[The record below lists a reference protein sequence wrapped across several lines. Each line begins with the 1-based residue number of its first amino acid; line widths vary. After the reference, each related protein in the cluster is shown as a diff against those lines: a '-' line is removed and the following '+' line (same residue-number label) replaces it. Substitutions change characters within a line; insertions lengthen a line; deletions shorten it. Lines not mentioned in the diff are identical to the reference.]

1 MLIWVTDN
9 HEGEHGIGLGKMK
22 SLLQEL
28 GEDTVDVMRQVK
40 RSLDPH
46 WLMNP
51 GKIFSTRRG
60 QAPSGFT
67 QATTTT
73 SLQMPGCER
82 R

>member
-1 MLIWVTDN
+1 MLIFNTKN
-9 HEGEHGIGLGKMK
+9 HQGEHGVGLGKMK

-28 GEDTVDVMRQVK
+28 GEDTVDVMRRVK

-51 GKIFSTRRG
+51 GKIFSTTRG
-60 QAPSGFT
+60 EATHGFT
-67 QATTTT
+67 QATVAK
-73 SLQMPGCER
+73 SLEIAESER

>member
-1 MLIWVTDN
+1 MLDSTTDS
-9 HEGEHGIGLGKMK
+9 HQGEHGVGLGKMN

-28 GEDTVDVMRQVK
+28 GEDTIDVMRQVK

-60 QAPSGFT
+60 KTPHGFT
-67 QATTTT
+67 QATAA
-73 SLQMPGCER
+73 SSMQMPKGEGQ
-82 R
+82 